1 MFSSK
6 QYFIYRKTILTEYR
20 EYSVMLN
27 IENGQLNGQL
37 AGAALISEHQ
47 ALSSLGLFALLAKGN
62 SGNMVP
68 KVFLSSKITFFFP

>member
-1 MFSSK
+1 
-6 QYFIYRKTILTEYR
+6 
-20 EYSVMLN
+20 MLN